1 MALPLLRRLALAGSG
16 LTFLCI
22 ALAALAFPRVVAA
35 QYGYPLDRPE
45 AFNEFR
51 AVFTGFWL
59 GLAATMLTAARKPEL
74 LLLGDLCGL
83 MIGLQACG
91 RLASF
96 ALDGISSTRF
106 VAVAAL
112 ELGTAA
118 LIFLGRKGS
127 RA

>member
-1 MALPLLRRLALAGSG
+1 MALAGSG

-22 ALAALAFPRVVAA
+22 ALAALAFPRAVAA

-59 GLAATMLTAARKPEL
+59 GLAAAMLTAARKPEL
-74 LLLGDLCGL
+74 PLLGDLCGL
-83 MIGLQACG
+83 MIGLQGLG
-91 RLASF
+91 RVLSL
-96 ALDGISSTRF
+96 ALDGFSSARF
-106 VAVAAL
+106 AAAAAL

-118 LIFLGRKGS
+118 LILLGRRGA
-127 RA
+127 RP